1 MGLLQPTLDRLRAAD
16 LAVITRQILQ
26 SRSFRKPLGILAAF
40 SLIYTLN
47 KALARWYLRT
57 SSPWDWSKE
66 VVLVTGGSSGI
77 GALLVRNLSAL
88 DIKVVTVDIQPPLSP
103 LPPNACFYQLDVT
116 SPAAVR
122 SVAQRIREDLG
133 GDPTVLVNNAG
144 VGTGK
149 PLLAETDE
157 QVRRTFDV
165 NIVAQFWMVREF
177 LPAMVKADHGH
188 VVTVASMASFL
199 TLASNV
205 GYSCSKAA
213 ALSLHEGLTQELR
226 YRYNAS
232 NVCTSIIHPM
242 FTRTPLIQLATVKGD
257 FPADLLD
264 PEDVAD
270 AITKHILRGR
280 SGSTVKTD
288 LTSRPSFPTD
298 RPGPGPVAVP
308 SELEVYGTASTY
320 ILPPIGLEF
329 DLFNSVE
336 KAW

>member
-1 MGLLQPTLDRLRAAD
+1 MGFLQPTLDRLRAAD
-16 LAVITRQILQ
+16 LAAISRQILQ
-26 SRSFRKPLGILAAF
+26 SRSFRKPLSILAAF

-66 VVLVTGGSSGI
+66 IVLVTGGSSGI
-77 GALLVRNLSAL
+77 GALLVRNLAAR
-88 DIKVVTVDIQPPLSP
+88 DIQPPLTP
-103 LPPNACFYQLDVT
+103 LPPNARFYQLDVT

-122 SVAQRIREDLG
+122 SVAQRMREDLG

-149 PLLAETDE
+149 PLLAETEE

-226 YRYNAS
+226 YRYNAR

-242 FTRTPLIQLATVKGD
+242 FTHTPLIQRATVKGD

-270 AITKHILRGR
+270 AITKHILRGK
-280 SGSTVKTD
+280 SGSVF
-288 LTSRPSFPTD
+288 LPGWCSLISGIQGFPTILQ
-298 RPGPGPVAVP
+298 
-308 SELEVYGTASTY
+308 ELIRGS
-320 ILPPIGLEF
+320 
-329 DLFNSVE
+329 
-336 KAW
+336 KAHVLDGRSFAA

>member
-1 MGLLQPTLDRLRAAD
+1 MGLLQSTLSRLRAAD

-66 VVLVTGGSSGI
+66 IVLITGGSSGI
-77 GALLVRNLSAL
+77 GALLVRNLAAR
-88 DIKVVTVDIQPPLSP
+88 DIKIVTVDIQPPLNP
-103 LPPNACFYQLDVT
+103 LPPNARFYQLDVT
-116 SPAAVR
+116 SPASVR
-122 SVAQRIREDLG
+122 EVAQRIRKDLG

-226 YRYNAS
+226 YRYNAR
-232 NVCTSIIHPM
+232 NVCTRYVM
-242 FTRTPLIQLATVKGD
+242 FSLM
-257 FPADLLD
+257 
-264 PEDVAD
+264 
-270 AITKHILRGR
+270 
-280 SGSTVKTD
+280 
-288 LTSRPSFPTD
+288 
-298 RPGPGPVAVP
+298 
-308 SELEVYGTASTY
+308 
-320 ILPPIGLEF
+320 
-329 DLFNSVE
+329 VE
-336 KAW
+336 R

>member
-1 MGLLQPTLDRLRAAD
+1 MSAIMGPLQITLNHFRAANF
-16 LAVITRQILQ
+16 AVITRQILQ
-26 SRSFRKPLGILAAF
+26 SRSLRKPLGILAAF

-47 KALARWYLRT
+47 KALARC
-57 SSPWDWSKE
+57 
-66 VVLVTGGSSGI
+66 GI
-77 GALLVRNLSAL
+77 GALLVRNLAAR
-88 DIKVVTVDIQPPLSP
+88 DIKVVTVDIQPPLTP
-103 LPPNACFYQLDVT
+103 LPPNARFYQLDVT

-122 SVAQRIREDLG
+122 EVAQRIRADVG

-144 VGTGK
+144 VGMGK

-177 LPAMVKADHGH
+177 LPAMVAADHGH

-226 YRYNAS
+226 YRYHAR

-242 FTRTPLIQLATVKGD
+242 FTRTPLIQRATVKGD

-270 AITKHILRGR
+270 AIMKQILRGR
-280 SGSTVKTD
+280 SGSVF
-288 LTSRPSFPTD
+288 LPGWCILISGIQGFPTLLQ
-298 RPGPGPVAVP
+298 
-308 SELEVYGTASTY
+308 ELIRGS
-320 ILPPIGLEF
+320 
-329 DLFNSVE
+329 
-336 KAW
+336 KAHVLDGRSFAA

>member
-1 MGLLQPTLDRLRAAD
+1 MWLAGYGDGRDSTTETIDSPPPSPTPVLCTLQARAKGSQMMDLQVVQHTALLKSTPR
-16 LAVITRQILQ
+16 
-26 SRSFRKPLGILAAF
+26 
-40 SLIYTLN
+40 LIYTLN

-66 VVLVTGGSSGI
+66 IVLVTGGSSGI
-77 GALLVRNLSAL
+77 GALLVRNLAAR
-88 DIKVVTVDIQPPLSP
+88 DIQPPLTP
-103 LPPNACFYQLDVT
+103 LPPNARFYQLDVT

-122 SVAQRIREDLG
+122 SVAQRMREDLG

-149 PLLAETDE
+149 PLLAETEE

-226 YRYNAS
+226 YRYNAR

-242 FTRTPLIQLATVKGD
+242 FTHTPLIQRATVKGD

-270 AITKHILRGR
+270 AITKHILRGK
-280 SGSTVKTD
+280 SGSVF
-288 LTSRPSFPTD
+288 LPGWCSLISGIQGFPTILQ
-298 RPGPGPVAVP
+298 
-308 SELEVYGTASTY
+308 ELIRGS
-320 ILPPIGLEF
+320 
-329 DLFNSVE
+329 
-336 KAW
+336 KAHVLDGRSFAA